1 MYYKCELIVGG
12 YSYDVTN
19 NLVNWDDVEMS
30 FKRNDY
36 DGVVRSF
43 SNKFKFA
50 NGAYSLLLKQYTDNY
65 LKSNASIVF
74 YIRNNSWLWNEKFR
88 CALDF
93 STFSHNGTTCEIN
106 AVDNS
111 LASLIKAKKGTQY
124 EYNVNELKEG
134 MKLSYDRLQ
143 MSNTASWL
151 IAGDTEE
158 NDGGTYITNTFVP
171 NDDFY
176 PLGTYYAFPLYIVG
190 NPEIAVKNIIEIA
203 DADQGDGKSG
213 SGGGRNCPY
222 IFKNISS
229 QGIKINI
236 KAKFYLFANSSGN
249 GSASLRLRKF
259 PSGTDIPGG
268 SIRLQEGLNVIE
280 WDLHDILIN
289 GNGGYLSF
297 LIYVTDTPYTIYQMM
312 PYASDER
319 LTIDFMARDITV
331 DIDVIKP
338 ISLINRLLTSINGG
352 REGVTC
358 EISSGVDSR
367 LDNTLIVAAES
378 IRGIKDAK
386 ISTSY
391 TKFVKWMEAE
401 FGFVPVISENK
412 VIFVHRDS
420 LFQNFQIKDF
430 ADNSRE
436 FEYSINSSLIYSG
449 IKVGYEKQDYD
460 SVNGRDE
467 FHFTN
472 EYSTGITLTD
482 NVLDLISPYRADAYG
497 VEFLTS
503 KRGEDTTDSKSDND
517 IFFVCAELSEDK
529 YKLIRI
535 PVSGVIS
542 PDTMF
547 NAMYSQR
554 YMIKA
559 NEKFIG
565 AFTDRLEFA
574 SSEGNS
580 DIVIDGV
587 SEKADILISGRSF
600 TVGELSFET
609 GDIEILSDLSGYVVV
624 TNGGKAYKG
633 YLSNVSYNLGRS
645 EAVKYTLIVKEAQ

>member
-1 MYYKCELIVGG
+1 MYYKCELVIGG
-12 YSYDVTN
+12 YSYDVTD

-43 SNKFKFA
+43 STKFQFA
-50 NGAYSLLLKQYTDNY
+50 NGAYPLLLKQYTDNY

-124 EYNVNELKEG
+124 EYPVGELKEEY
-134 MKLSYDRLQ
+134 KLSYDRMQ
-143 MSNTASWL
+143 MHNQANFTITGENEEESGAVMHTYVDIPQNTEDISSSL
-151 IAGDTEE
+151 
-158 NDGGTYITNTFVP
+158 
-171 NDDFY
+171 
-176 PLGTYYAFPLYIVG
+176 PLYIVTPDIF
-190 NPEIAVKNIIEIA
+190 NKNVVEIYDEEQNNNIPYSGTTPPPAFFLKCLRTFTTVNIKFDLVVRTFDGKGLSNVILRHYDGTNYKDILRVVIPINDNYVAMKTPDEGIDIKMASGDMLFFVLDAIGATRFDFAYPIA
-203 DADQGDGKSG
+203 DP
-213 SGGGRNCPY
+213 RY
-222 IFKNISS
+222 INISFVG
-229 QGIKINI
+229 Q
-236 KAKFYLFANSSGN
+236 
-249 GSASLRLRKF
+249 
-259 PSGTDIPGG
+259 
-268 SIRLQEGLNVIE
+268 
-280 WDLHDILIN
+280 
-289 GNGGYLSF
+289 
-297 LIYVTDTPYTIYQMM
+297 
-312 PYASDER
+312 DE
-319 LTIDFMARDITV
+319 AV
-331 DIDVIKP
+331 SIDVVKP
-338 ISLINRLLTSINGG
+338 ISLLSRLLKSINGG
-352 REGVTC
+352 KEGVTC
-358 EISSGVDSR
+358 EIASGVDSR

-378 IRGIKDAK
+378 IRGIEDAK
-386 ISTSY
+386 IYTSY

-401 FGFVPVISENK
+401 FGFVPVVAENK
-412 VIFVHRDS
+412 VTFVHRDS
-420 LFQNFQIKDF
+420 LFQDVQIKDF
-430 ADNSRE
+430 TENSRE
-436 FEYSINSSLIYSG
+436 FEYSVNSSLIYSG
-449 IKVGYEKQDYD
+449 IKVGYDKQDYD

-472 EYSTGITLTD
+472 EYLTGITLTD

-497 VEFLTS
+497 IEFLAA

-517 IFFVCAELSEDK
+517 IFFVGAELSGDK
-529 YKLIRI
+529 YELIRI
-535 PVSGVIS
+535 PISGVIS

-580 DIVIDGV
+580 DVVIDGV
-587 SEKADILISGRSF
+587 SEKADILISERSF

-609 GDIEILSDLSGYVVV
+609 GDTEIPSDLSGYVVV
-624 TNGGKAYKG
+624 TNGGKTYKG

-645 EAVKYTLIVKEAQ
+645 EAVKYTLIVKSIE

>member
-1 MYYKCELIVGG
+1 MYYKCELVVGG
-12 YSYDVTN
+12 YSYDVTD
-19 NLVNWDDVEMS
+19 NLVNWDDIEMS

-124 EYNVNELKEG
+124 EYNVNELKEE

-158 NDGGTYITNTFVP
+158 NEGGTYITNTFTP

-190 NPEIAVKNIIEIA
+190 NPEIAVKNIIEVA

-319 LTIDFMARDITV
+319 LTIDFMAKDITV

-386 ISTSY
+386 IYTSY

-497 VEFLTS
+497 IEFLTS

-517 IFFVCAELSEDK
+517 IFFVCAELSGDK

-624 TNGGKAYKG
+624 TNGGKTYKG

>member
-190 NPEIAVKNIIEIA
+190 NPEIAVKNIIEVA

>member
-190 NPEIAVKNIIEIA
+190 NPEIAVKNIIEVA

-358 EISSGVDSR
+358 KISSGVDNR

-386 ISTSY
+386 IYTSY

-497 VEFLTS
+497 IEFLTS
-503 KRGEDTTDSKSDND
+503 KRGKDTTDSKSDND

-624 TNGGKAYKG
+624 TNGGKTYKG

>member
-1 MYYKCELIVGG
+1 MYYKCELVVGG
-12 YSYDVTN
+12 YSYDVTD

-43 SNKFKFA
+43 STKFQFA

-93 STFSHNGTTCEIN
+93 STFSYNGTTCEIN
-106 AVDNS
+106 AVDDS

-124 EYNVNELKEG
+124 EYPVIELMESTQ
-134 MKLSYDRLQ
+134 LYYDRLI
-143 MSNTASWL
+143 MLNSAKWYVTGETMEDESMVINAS
-151 IAGDTEE
+151 IGDT
-158 NDGGTYITNTFVP
+158 TLPIY
-171 NDDFY
+171 
-176 PLGTYYAFPLYIVG
+176 LG
-190 NPEIAVKNIIEIA
+190 NPEIQTKNIVEIYDVQQKA
-203 DADQGDGKSG
+203 YSSGD
-213 SGGGRNCPY
+213 
-222 IFKNISS
+222 KNYEPFLKCISS
-229 QGIKINI
+229 EKVNAKITGNFYFNTKYESEVTQVRTVRIYLRKEDGSDTIVASGLLPNGGWNVNINTTVELQNNSVLYCLIDSGTNATITVTRTSHISVEFYGREKPINI
-236 KAKFYLFANSSGN
+236 Y
-249 GSASLRLRKF
+249 
-259 PSGTDIPGG
+259 
-268 SIRLQEGLNVIE
+268 
-280 WDLHDILIN
+280 
-289 GNGGYLSF
+289 
-297 LIYVTDTPYTIYQMM
+297 
-312 PYASDER
+312 
-319 LTIDFMARDITV
+319 
-331 DIDVIKP
+331 VIKP
-338 ISLINRLLTSINGG
+338 VSLINRLLTSINGEK
-352 REGVTC
+352 EGVTC
-358 EISSGVDSR
+358 EIVSGVDSR
-367 LDNTLIVAAES
+367 LDNTLIVSAES
-378 IRGIKDAK
+378 IRGIEDAK
-386 ISTSY
+386 IYTSY

-401 FGFVPVISENK
+401 FGFVPVVGENK
-412 VIFVHRDS
+412 VTFVHRDS
-420 LFQNFQIKDF
+420 LFQDVQIKDF
-430 ADNSRE
+430 TENSRE
-436 FEYSINSSLIYSG
+436 FEYTVNSSLIYSG
-449 IKVGYEKQDYD
+449 IKVGYDKQDYD

-497 VEFLTS
+497 IEFLSS
-503 KRGEDTTDSKSDND
+503 KRGEDTTDSESDND
-517 IFFVCAELSEDK
+517 IFFVGAELSGGK

-535 PVSGVIS
+535 PISGVIS

-580 DIVIDGV
+580 DVVIDGV
-587 SEKADILISGRSF
+587 SEKADILISGRNF

-609 GDIEILSDLSGYVVV
+609 GDIEILSDLSGYVAV
-624 TNGGKAYKG
+624 TNGGKTYKG

-645 EAVKYTLIVKEAQ
+645 EAVKYTLIVKSIE

>member
-1 MYYKCELIVGG
+1 MYYKCELVVGG
-12 YSYDVTN
+12 YSYDVTD

-124 EYNVNELKEG
+124 EYPVGELKEEY
-134 MKLSYDRLQ
+134 KLFYDRMQ
-143 MSNTASWL
+143 MHNQANFTITGENEEESGAVMHTYVDIPQNTEDISSSL
-151 IAGDTEE
+151 
-158 NDGGTYITNTFVP
+158 
-171 NDDFY
+171 
-176 PLGTYYAFPLYIVG
+176 PLYIVTPDIF
-190 NPEIAVKNIIEIA
+190 NKNVVEIYDEEQNNNIPYSGTTPPPAFFLKCLRTFTTVNIKFDLVVRTFGGKGLSNVILRHYDGTNYKDILRVVIPINDNYVAMKTPDEGIDIKMASGDMLFFVLNAIGATRFDFAYPIA
-203 DADQGDGKSG
+203 DP
-213 SGGGRNCPY
+213 RY
-222 IFKNISS
+222 INISFMG
-229 QGIKINI
+229 Q
-236 KAKFYLFANSSGN
+236 
-249 GSASLRLRKF
+249 
-259 PSGTDIPGG
+259 
-268 SIRLQEGLNVIE
+268 
-280 WDLHDILIN
+280 
-289 GNGGYLSF
+289 
-297 LIYVTDTPYTIYQMM
+297 
-312 PYASDER
+312 DE
-319 LTIDFMARDITV
+319 AV
-331 DIDVIKP
+331 SIDVIKP

-386 ISTSY
+386 IYTSY

-420 LFQNFQIKDF
+420 LFQNVQIKDF

-482 NVLDLISPYRADAYG
+482 NVLNLISPYRADAYG
-497 VEFLTS
+497 IEFLTS

-624 TNGGKAYKG
+624 TNGGKTYKG

>member
-93 STFSHNGTTCEIN
+93 STFSHNGTTCDIN

-190 NPEIAVKNIIEIA
+190 NPEIAVKNIIEVA

-338 ISLINRLLTSINGG
+338 ISLINRLLTSINGE

-386 ISTSY
+386 IYTSY

-497 VEFLTS
+497 IEFLTS

>member
-190 NPEIAVKNIIEIA
+190 NPEIAVKNIIEVA

-386 ISTSY
+386 IYTSY

-497 VEFLTS
+497 IEFLTS

-517 IFFVCAELSEDK
+517 IFFVCAELSGDK

-535 PVSGVIS
+535 PISGVIS

>member
-1 MYYKCELIVGG
+1 
-12 YSYDVTN
+12 
-19 NLVNWDDVEMS
+19 
-30 FKRNDY
+30 
-36 DGVVRSF
+36 
-43 SNKFKFA
+43 
-50 NGAYSLLLKQYTDNY
+50 
-65 LKSNASIVF
+65 
-74 YIRNNSWLWNEKFR
+74 LWNEKFR

-190 NPEIAVKNIIEIA
+190 NPEIAVKNIIEVA

-319 LTIDFMARDITV
+319 LTIDFMAKDITV

-386 ISTSY
+386 IYTSY

-420 LFQNFQIKDF
+420 LFQNVQIKDF

-497 VEFLTS
+497 IEFLTS

-517 IFFVCAELSEDK
+517 IFFVCAELSGDK

-624 TNGGKAYKG
+624 TNGGKTYKG

-645 EAVKYTLIVKEAQ
+645 EAVKYTLIVKEDQ

>member
-12 YSYDVTN
+12 YSYNVTD

-43 SNKFKFA
+43 STKFQFA

-124 EYNVNELKEG
+124 EYPVGELKEEY
-134 MKLSYDRLQ
+134 KLFYDRMQ
-143 MSNTASWL
+143 MHNQANFTITGENEEESGAVMHTYVDIPQNTEDISSSL
-151 IAGDTEE
+151 
-158 NDGGTYITNTFVP
+158 
-171 NDDFY
+171 
-176 PLGTYYAFPLYIVG
+176 PLYIVTPDIF
-190 NPEIAVKNIIEIA
+190 NKNVVEIYDEEQNNNIPYSGTTPPPAFFLKCLRTFTTVNIKFDLVVRTFDGKGLSNVILRHYDGTNYKDILRVVIPINDNYVAMKTPDEGIDIKMASGDMLFFVLNAIGATRFDFAYPIA
-203 DADQGDGKSG
+203 DP
-213 SGGGRNCPY
+213 RY
-222 IFKNISS
+222 INISFVG
-229 QGIKINI
+229 Q
-236 KAKFYLFANSSGN
+236 
-249 GSASLRLRKF
+249 
-259 PSGTDIPGG
+259 
-268 SIRLQEGLNVIE
+268 
-280 WDLHDILIN
+280 
-289 GNGGYLSF
+289 
-297 LIYVTDTPYTIYQMM
+297 
-312 PYASDER
+312 DE
-319 LTIDFMARDITV
+319 AV
-331 DIDVIKP
+331 SIDVVKP
-338 ISLINRLLTSINGG
+338 ISLLSRLLKSINGEK
-352 REGVTC
+352 EGVTC
-358 EISSGVDSR
+358 EIVSGVDSR

-378 IRGIKDAK
+378 IRGIEDAK
-386 ISTSY
+386 IYTSY

-401 FGFVPVISENK
+401 FGFVPVVGENK
-412 VIFVHRDS
+412 VTFVHRDS
-420 LFQNFQIKDF
+420 LFQDVQIKDF
-430 ADNSRE
+430 TENSRE
-436 FEYSINSSLIYSG
+436 FEYSVNSSLIYSG
-449 IKVGYEKQDYD
+449 IKVGYDKQDYD

-472 EYSTGITLTD
+472 EYLTGITLTN

-497 VEFLTS
+497 IEFLAA

-517 IFFVCAELSEDK
+517 IFFVGAELSGDK

-542 PDTMF
+542 PDTIF

-559 NEKFIG
+559 NEKLIG

-580 DIVIDGV
+580 DVVIDGV

-609 GDIEILSDLSGYVVV
+609 GDTEIPSDLSGYVVV
-624 TNGGKAYKG
+624 TNGGKTYKG

>member
-1 MYYKCELIVGG
+1 MYYKCELVVGG
-12 YSYDVTN
+12 YSYDVTD

-43 SNKFKFA
+43 STKFQFA

-190 NPEIAVKNIIEIA
+190 NPEIAVKNIIEVA

-319 LTIDFMARDITV
+319 LTIDFMAKDITV

-386 ISTSY
+386 IYTSY

-420 LFQNFQIKDF
+420 LFQNVQIKDF

-497 VEFLTS
+497 IEFLTS

-517 IFFVCAELSEDK
+517 IFFVCAELSGDK

-624 TNGGKAYKG
+624 TNGGKTYKG

-645 EAVKYTLIVKEAQ
+645 EAVKYTLIVKEDQ

>member
-190 NPEIAVKNIIEIA
+190 NPEIAVKNIIEVA

-358 EISSGVDSR
+358 EISSGVDNR

-386 ISTSY
+386 IYTSY

-497 VEFLTS
+497 IEFLTS

-624 TNGGKAYKG
+624 TNGGKTYKG

>member
-1 MYYKCELIVGG
+1 MYYKCELVVGG
-12 YSYDVTN
+12 YSYDVTD

-43 SNKFKFA
+43 STKFQFA

-124 EYNVNELKEG
+124 EYPVGELKEEY
-134 MKLSYDRLQ
+134 KLFYDRMQ
-143 MSNTASWL
+143 MHNQANFTITGENEEESGAVMHTYVDIPQNTEDISSSL
-151 IAGDTEE
+151 
-158 NDGGTYITNTFVP
+158 
-171 NDDFY
+171 
-176 PLGTYYAFPLYIVG
+176 PLYIVTPDIF
-190 NPEIAVKNIIEIA
+190 NKNVVEIYDEEQNNNIPYSGTTPPPAFFLKCLRTFTTVNIKFDLVVRTFGGKGLSNVILRHYDGTNYKDILRVVIPINDNYVAMKTPDEGIDIKMASGDMLFFVLNAIGATRFDFAYPIA
-203 DADQGDGKSG
+203 DP
-213 SGGGRNCPY
+213 RY
-222 IFKNISS
+222 INISFVG
-229 QGIKINI
+229 Q
-236 KAKFYLFANSSGN
+236 
-249 GSASLRLRKF
+249 
-259 PSGTDIPGG
+259 
-268 SIRLQEGLNVIE
+268 
-280 WDLHDILIN
+280 
-289 GNGGYLSF
+289 
-297 LIYVTDTPYTIYQMM
+297 
-312 PYASDER
+312 DE
-319 LTIDFMARDITV
+319 AV
-331 DIDVIKP
+331 SIDVVKP
-338 ISLINRLLTSINGG
+338 ISLLSRLLKSINGG

-358 EISSGVDSR
+358 EIVSGVDSR

-378 IRGIKDAK
+378 IRGIEDAK
-386 ISTSY
+386 IYTSY
-391 TKFVKWMEAE
+391 TKYVKWMEAE
-401 FGFVPVISENK
+401 FGFVPVVDENK
-412 VIFVHRDS
+412 VTFVHRDS
-420 LFQNFQIKDF
+420 LFQDVQIKDF
-430 ADNSRE
+430 TGNSRE

-449 IKVGYEKQDYD
+449 IKVGYDKQDYD

-472 EYSTGITLTD
+472 EYLTGITLTD

-497 VEFLTS
+497 IEFLAA

-517 IFFVCAELSEDK
+517 IFFVGAELSGDK

-559 NEKFIG
+559 NEKLIG

-580 DIVIDGV
+580 DVVIDGV

-609 GDIEILSDLSGYVVV
+609 GDTEIPSDLSGYVVV
-624 TNGGKAYKG
+624 TNGGKTYKG

>member
-190 NPEIAVKNIIEIA
+190 NPEIAVKNIIEVA

-268 SIRLQEGLNVIE
+268 SIRLQEGINVIE

-338 ISLINRLLTSINGG
+338 ISLINRLLTSINGE

-386 ISTSY
+386 IYTSY

-497 VEFLTS
+497 IEFLTS

-517 IFFVCAELSEDK
+517 IFFVCAELSGDK

-624 TNGGKAYKG
+624 TNGGKTYKG

>member
-124 EYNVNELKEG
+124 EYPVGELKEEY
-134 MKLSYDRLQ
+134 KLFYDRMQ
-143 MSNTASWL
+143 MHNQANFTITGENEEESGAVMHTYVDIPQNTEDISSSL
-151 IAGDTEE
+151 
-158 NDGGTYITNTFVP
+158 
-171 NDDFY
+171 
-176 PLGTYYAFPLYIVG
+176 PLYIVTPDIF
-190 NPEIAVKNIIEIA
+190 NKNVVEIYDEEQNNNIPYSGTTPPPAFFLKCLRTFTTVNIKFDLVVRTFGGKGLSNVILRHYDGTNYKDILRVVIPINDNYVAMKTPDEGIDIKMASGDMLFFVLNAIGATRFDFAYPIA
-203 DADQGDGKSG
+203 DP
-213 SGGGRNCPY
+213 RY
-222 IFKNISS
+222 INISFVG
-229 QGIKINI
+229 Q
-236 KAKFYLFANSSGN
+236 
-249 GSASLRLRKF
+249 
-259 PSGTDIPGG
+259 
-268 SIRLQEGLNVIE
+268 
-280 WDLHDILIN
+280 
-289 GNGGYLSF
+289 
-297 LIYVTDTPYTIYQMM
+297 
-312 PYASDER
+312 DE
-319 LTIDFMARDITV
+319 AV
-331 DIDVIKP
+331 SIDVVKP
-338 ISLINRLLTSINGG
+338 ISLLSRLLKSINGG

-358 EISSGVDSR
+358 EIVSGVDSR

-378 IRGIKDAK
+378 IRGIEDAK
-386 ISTSY
+386 IYTSY
-391 TKFVKWMEAE
+391 TKYVKWMEAE
-401 FGFVPVISENK
+401 FGFVPVVDENK
-412 VIFVHRDS
+412 VTFVHRDS
-420 LFQNFQIKDF
+420 LFQNVQIKDF

-449 IKVGYEKQDYD
+449 IKVGYDKQDYD

-497 VEFLTS
+497 IEFLTS

-517 IFFVCAELSEDK
+517 IFFVCAELSGDK

-624 TNGGKAYKG
+624 TNGGKTYKG

>member
-1 MYYKCELIVGG
+1 MYYKCELVVGG
-12 YSYDVTN
+12 YSYDVTD

-43 SNKFKFA
+43 STKFQFA
-50 NGAYSLLLKQYTDNY
+50 NGAYSLLLEQYTDNY

-124 EYNVNELKEG
+124 EYPVGELKEEY
-134 MKLSYDRLQ
+134 KLFYDRMQ
-143 MSNTASWL
+143 MHNQANFTITGENEEESGAVMHTYVDIPQNTEDISSSL
-151 IAGDTEE
+151 
-158 NDGGTYITNTFVP
+158 
-171 NDDFY
+171 
-176 PLGTYYAFPLYIVG
+176 PLYIVTPDIF
-190 NPEIAVKNIIEIA
+190 NKNVVEIYDEEQNNNIPYSGTTPPPAFFMKCLRTFTTVNIKFDLVVRTFGGKGLSNVILRHYDGTNYKDILRVVIPINDNYVAMKTPDEGIDIKMASGDMLFFVLNAIGATRFDFAYPIA
-203 DADQGDGKSG
+203 DP
-213 SGGGRNCPY
+213 RY
-222 IFKNISS
+222 INISFVG
-229 QGIKINI
+229 Q
-236 KAKFYLFANSSGN
+236 
-249 GSASLRLRKF
+249 
-259 PSGTDIPGG
+259 
-268 SIRLQEGLNVIE
+268 
-280 WDLHDILIN
+280 
-289 GNGGYLSF
+289 
-297 LIYVTDTPYTIYQMM
+297 
-312 PYASDER
+312 DE
-319 LTIDFMARDITV
+319 AV
-331 DIDVIKP
+331 SIDVVKP
-338 ISLINRLLTSINGG
+338 ISLLSRLLKSINGG
-352 REGVTC
+352 KEGVTC
-358 EISSGVDSR
+358 EIASGVDSR

-378 IRGIKDAK
+378 IRGIEDAK
-386 ISTSY
+386 IYTSY

-401 FGFVPVISENK
+401 FGFVPVVGENK
-412 VIFVHRDS
+412 VTFVHRDS
-420 LFQNFQIKDF
+420 LFQDVQIKDF
-430 ADNSRE
+430 TGNSRE

-449 IKVGYEKQDYD
+449 IKVGYDKQDYD

-472 EYSTGITLTD
+472 EYLTGITLTD

-497 VEFLTS
+497 IEFLAA

-517 IFFVCAELSEDK
+517 IFFVGAELSGDK

-559 NEKFIG
+559 NEKLIG

-580 DIVIDGV
+580 DVVIDGV

-609 GDIEILSDLSGYVVV
+609 GDTEIPSDLSGYVVV
-624 TNGGKAYKG
+624 TNGGKTYKG

>member
-1 MYYKCELIVGG
+1 MYYKCELVVGG
-12 YSYDVTN
+12 YSYDVTD

-43 SNKFKFA
+43 STKFQFA

-124 EYNVNELKEG
+124 EYPVGELKEEY
-134 MKLSYDRLQ
+134 KLFYDRMQ
-143 MSNTASWL
+143 MHNQANFTITGENEEESGAVMHTYVDIPQNTEDISSSL
-151 IAGDTEE
+151 
-158 NDGGTYITNTFVP
+158 
-171 NDDFY
+171 
-176 PLGTYYAFPLYIVG
+176 PLYIVTPDIF
-190 NPEIAVKNIIEIA
+190 NKNVVEIYDEEQNNNIPYSGTTPPPAFFMKCLRTFTTVNIKFDLVVRTFGGKGLSNVILRHYDGTNYKDILRVVIPINDNYVAMKTPDEGIDIKMASGDMLFFVLNAIGATRFDFAYPIA
-203 DADQGDGKSG
+203 DP
-213 SGGGRNCPY
+213 RY
-222 IFKNISS
+222 INISFVG
-229 QGIKINI
+229 Q
-236 KAKFYLFANSSGN
+236 
-249 GSASLRLRKF
+249 
-259 PSGTDIPGG
+259 
-268 SIRLQEGLNVIE
+268 
-280 WDLHDILIN
+280 
-289 GNGGYLSF
+289 
-297 LIYVTDTPYTIYQMM
+297 
-312 PYASDER
+312 DE
-319 LTIDFMARDITV
+319 AV
-331 DIDVIKP
+331 SIDVVKP
-338 ISLINRLLTSINGG
+338 ISLLSRLLKSINGG
-352 REGVTC
+352 KEGVTC
-358 EISSGVDSR
+358 EIASGVDSR

-378 IRGIKDAK
+378 IRGIEDAK
-386 ISTSY
+386 IYTSY

-401 FGFVPVISENK
+401 FGFVPVVGENK
-412 VIFVHRDS
+412 VTFVHRDS
-420 LFQNFQIKDF
+420 LFQDVQIKDF
-430 ADNSRE
+430 TGNSRE

-449 IKVGYEKQDYD
+449 IKVGYDKQDYD

-472 EYSTGITLTD
+472 EYLTGITLTD

-497 VEFLTS
+497 IEFLAA

-517 IFFVCAELSEDK
+517 IFFVGAELSGDK

-559 NEKFIG
+559 NEKLIG

-580 DIVIDGV
+580 DVVIDGV

-609 GDIEILSDLSGYVVV
+609 GDTEIPSDLSGYVVV
-624 TNGGKAYKG
+624 TNGGKTYKG

>member
-1 MYYKCELIVGG
+1 MYYKCELVIGG
-12 YSYDVTN
+12 CSYDVTD

-43 SNKFKFA
+43 STKFQFA

-124 EYNVNELKEG
+124 EYPVGEFKEEY
-134 MKLSYDRLQ
+134 KLFYDRMQ
-143 MSNTASWL
+143 MHNQANFTITGENEEESGAVMHTYVDIPQNTEDISSSL
-151 IAGDTEE
+151 
-158 NDGGTYITNTFVP
+158 
-171 NDDFY
+171 
-176 PLGTYYAFPLYIVG
+176 PLYIVTPDIF
-190 NPEIAVKNIIEIA
+190 NKNVVEIYDEEQNNNIPYSGTTPPPAFFLKCLRTFTTVNIKFDLVVRTFDGKGLSNVILRHYDGTNYKDILRVVIPINDNYVAMKTPDEGIDIKMASGDMLFFVLNAIGATRFDFAYPIA
-203 DADQGDGKSG
+203 DP
-213 SGGGRNCPY
+213 RY
-222 IFKNISS
+222 INISFVG
-229 QGIKINI
+229 Q
-236 KAKFYLFANSSGN
+236 
-249 GSASLRLRKF
+249 
-259 PSGTDIPGG
+259 
-268 SIRLQEGLNVIE
+268 
-280 WDLHDILIN
+280 
-289 GNGGYLSF
+289 
-297 LIYVTDTPYTIYQMM
+297 
-312 PYASDER
+312 DE
-319 LTIDFMARDITV
+319 AV
-331 DIDVIKP
+331 SIDVVKP
-338 ISLINRLLTSINGG
+338 ISLLSRLLKSINGG
-352 REGVTC
+352 KEGVTC
-358 EISSGVDSR
+358 EIVSGVDSR

-378 IRGIKDAK
+378 IRGIEDAK
-386 ISTSY
+386 IYTSY

-401 FGFVPVISENK
+401 FGFVPVVGENK
-412 VIFVHRDS
+412 VTFVHRDS
-420 LFQNFQIKDF
+420 LFQDVQIKDF
-430 ADNSRE
+430 TENSRE
-436 FEYSINSSLIYSG
+436 FEYSVNSSLIYSG
-449 IKVGYEKQDYD
+449 IKVGYDKQDYD

-472 EYSTGITLTD
+472 EYLTGITLTD

-497 VEFLTS
+497 IEFLAA

-517 IFFVCAELSEDK
+517 IFFVGAELSGDK

-535 PVSGVIS
+535 PISGVIS

-554 YMIKA
+554 YMIEA

-580 DIVIDGV
+580 DVVIDGV
-587 SEKADILISGRSF
+587 SEKADILISERSF

-609 GDIEILSDLSGYVVV
+609 GDTEIPSDLSGYVVV
-624 TNGGKAYKG
+624 TNGGKTYKG

>member
-1 MYYKCELIVGG
+1 MYYKCELVIGG
-12 YSYDVTN
+12 YSYDVTD

-36 DGVVRSF
+36 DGIVRSF
-43 SNKFKFA
+43 STKFQFA

-93 STFSHNGTTCEIN
+93 STFSYNGTTCEIN

-124 EYNVNELKEG
+124 EYNVNELKEE
-134 MKLSYDRLQ
+134 MKLSYDHLQ

-158 NDGGTYITNTFVP
+158 NEGGTYITNTFTP

-190 NPEIAVKNIIEIA
+190 TPEIAVKNIIEVT
-203 DADQGDGKSG
+203 DAEQGDGKSG

-222 IFKNISS
+222 IFKNTSS
-229 QGIKINI
+229 QGIRINI

-249 GSASLRLRKF
+249 GSANLRLRKF
-259 PSGTDIPGG
+259 PSATDIPGG
-268 SIRLQEGLNVIE
+268 SIRLQEGVNTIE

-319 LTIDFMARDITV
+319 LTIDFMARDTII

-338 ISLINRLLTSINGG
+338 ISLINRLMTSINGEK
-352 REGVTC
+352 EGVTC
-358 EISSGVDSR
+358 EIASGVDSR

-378 IRGIKDAK
+378 IRGIENAK
-386 ISTSY
+386 IYTSY

-401 FGFVPVISENK
+401 FGFVPVVSENK
-412 VIFVHRDS
+412 VTFVHRDS
-420 LFQNFQIKDF
+420 LFQNVQIKDF

-436 FEYSINSSLIYSG
+436 FEYSVNSSLIYSG
-449 IKVGYEKQDYD
+449 IKVGYDKQDYD

-472 EYSTGITLTD
+472 EYLTGITLTD
-482 NVLDLISPYRADAYG
+482 TVLDLISPYRADAYG
-497 VEFLTS
+497 IEFLTS
-503 KRGEDTTDSKSDND
+503 KRGEDTTDNGSDND
-517 IFFVCAELSEDK
+517 IFFVGAELSGDK

-580 DIVIDGV
+580 DVVIDGV
-587 SEKADILISGRSF
+587 SEKSDILISGRSF

-609 GDIEILSDLSGYVVV
+609 GDTEIPSDLSGYVVV
-624 TNGGKAYKG
+624 TNGGKTYKG

>member
-1 MYYKCELIVGG
+1 MYYKCELVIGG
-12 YSYDVTN
+12 CSYDVTD

-43 SNKFKFA
+43 STKFQFA

-124 EYNVNELKEG
+124 EYPVGELKEEY
-134 MKLSYDRLQ
+134 KLFYDRMQ
-143 MSNTASWL
+143 MHNQANFTITGENEEESGAVMHTYVDIPQNTEDISSSL
-151 IAGDTEE
+151 
-158 NDGGTYITNTFVP
+158 
-171 NDDFY
+171 
-176 PLGTYYAFPLYIVG
+176 PLYIVTPDIF
-190 NPEIAVKNIIEIA
+190 NKNVVEIYDEEQNNNIPYSGTTPPPAFFLKCLRTFTTVNIKFDLVVRTFDGKGLSNVILRHYDGTNYKDILRVVIPINDNYVAMKTPDEGIDIKMASGDMLFFVLNAIGATRFDFAYPIA
-203 DADQGDGKSG
+203 DP
-213 SGGGRNCPY
+213 RY
-222 IFKNISS
+222 INISFVG
-229 QGIKINI
+229 Q
-236 KAKFYLFANSSGN
+236 
-249 GSASLRLRKF
+249 
-259 PSGTDIPGG
+259 
-268 SIRLQEGLNVIE
+268 
-280 WDLHDILIN
+280 
-289 GNGGYLSF
+289 
-297 LIYVTDTPYTIYQMM
+297 
-312 PYASDER
+312 DE
-319 LTIDFMARDITV
+319 AV
-331 DIDVIKP
+331 SIDVVKP
-338 ISLINRLLTSINGG
+338 ISLLSRLLKSINGG
-352 REGVTC
+352 KEGVTC
-358 EISSGVDSR
+358 EIVSGVDSR

-378 IRGIKDAK
+378 IRGIEDAK
-386 ISTSY
+386 IYTSY

-401 FGFVPVISENK
+401 FGFVPVVGENK
-412 VIFVHRDS
+412 VTFVHRDS
-420 LFQNFQIKDF
+420 LFQDVQIKDF
-430 ADNSRE
+430 TENSRE
-436 FEYSINSSLIYSG
+436 FEYSVNSSLIYSG
-449 IKVGYEKQDYD
+449 IKVGYDKQDYD

-472 EYSTGITLTD
+472 EYLTGITLTD

-497 VEFLTS
+497 IEFLAA

-517 IFFVCAELSEDK
+517 IFFVGAELSGDK

-535 PVSGVIS
+535 PISGVIS

-554 YMIKA
+554 YMIEA

-580 DIVIDGV
+580 DVVIDGV
-587 SEKADILISGRSF
+587 SEKADILISERSF

-609 GDIEILSDLSGYVVV
+609 GDTEIPSDLSGYVVV
-624 TNGGKAYKG
+624 TNGGKTYKG

>member
-1 MYYKCELIVGG
+1 MYYKCELVVGG
-12 YSYDVTN
+12 YSYDVTD

-43 SNKFKFA
+43 STKFQFA

-124 EYNVNELKEG
+124 EYPVGELKEEY
-134 MKLSYDRLQ
+134 KLFYDRMQ
-143 MSNTASWL
+143 MHNQANFTITGENEEESGAVMHTYVDIPQNTEDISSSL
-151 IAGDTEE
+151 
-158 NDGGTYITNTFVP
+158 
-171 NDDFY
+171 
-176 PLGTYYAFPLYIVG
+176 PLYIVTPDIF
-190 NPEIAVKNIIEIA
+190 NKNVVEIYDEEQNNNIPYSGTTPPPAFFLKCLRTFTTVNIKFDLVVRTFDGKGLSNVILRHYDGTNYKDILRVVIPINDNYVAMKTPDEGIDIKMASGDMLFFVLNAIGATRFDFAYPIA
-203 DADQGDGKSG
+203 DP
-213 SGGGRNCPY
+213 RY
-222 IFKNISS
+222 INISFVG
-229 QGIKINI
+229 Q
-236 KAKFYLFANSSGN
+236 
-249 GSASLRLRKF
+249 
-259 PSGTDIPGG
+259 
-268 SIRLQEGLNVIE
+268 
-280 WDLHDILIN
+280 
-289 GNGGYLSF
+289 
-297 LIYVTDTPYTIYQMM
+297 
-312 PYASDER
+312 DE
-319 LTIDFMARDITV
+319 AV
-331 DIDVIKP
+331 SIDVVKP
-338 ISLINRLLTSINGG
+338 ISLLSRLLKSINGG
-352 REGVTC
+352 KEGVTC
-358 EISSGVDSR
+358 EIVSGVDSR

-378 IRGIKDAK
+378 IRGIEDAK
-386 ISTSY
+386 IYTSY

-401 FGFVPVISENK
+401 FGFVPVVGENK
-412 VIFVHRDS
+412 VTFVHRDS
-420 LFQNFQIKDF
+420 LFQDVQIKDF
-430 ADNSRE
+430 TENSRE
-436 FEYSINSSLIYSG
+436 FEYSVNSSLIYSG
-449 IKVGYEKQDYD
+449 IKVGYDKQDYD

-472 EYSTGITLTD
+472 EYLTGITLTD

-497 VEFLTS
+497 IEFLAA

-517 IFFVCAELSEDK
+517 IFFVGAELSGDK

-535 PVSGVIS
+535 PISGVIS

-554 YMIKA
+554 YMIEA

-580 DIVIDGV
+580 DVVIDGV
-587 SEKADILISGRSF
+587 SEKADILISERSF

-609 GDIEILSDLSGYVVV
+609 GDTEIPSDLSGYVVV
-624 TNGGKAYKG
+624 TNVGKTYKG

>member
-1 MYYKCELIVGG
+1 MYYKCELVIGG
-12 YSYDVTN
+12 CSYDVTD

-43 SNKFKFA
+43 STKFQFA

-93 STFSHNGTTCEIN
+93 STFSYNGTTCEIN

-124 EYNVNELKEG
+124 EYPVDELTENEPLY
-134 MKLSYDRLQ
+134 YDRLQ
-143 MSNTASWL
+143 MSNEIKWIIPSESEDNS
-151 IAGDTEE
+151 ISK
-158 NDGGTYITNTFVP
+158 NITI
-171 NDDFY
+171 DSKS
-176 PLGTYYAFPLYIVG
+176 YYSIPLYLYGTPEITVKDIVEVGDVEEIKTNLDEIPVFFKNTSKKSINIHLKVKFHINFG
-190 NPEIAVKNIIEIA
+190 NPTPSYGYPSCFFYLLKREVGGNHANEFDLSMKENGLYTISIDKDITL
-203 DADQGDGKSG
+203 KSG
-213 SGGGRNCPY
+213 ESLKMVFEVVREVEFSVTWTLY
-222 IFKNISS
+222 DMDTYLTITFY
-229 QGIKINI
+229 
-236 KAKFYLFANSSGN
+236 AK
-249 GSASLRLRKF
+249 
-259 PSGTDIPGG
+259 DIPVN
-268 SIRLQEGLNVIE
+268 I
-280 WDLHDILIN
+280 DL
-289 GNGGYLSF
+289 
-297 LIYVTDTPYTIYQMM
+297 
-312 PYASDER
+312 
-319 LTIDFMARDITV
+319 
-331 DIDVIKP
+331 IKP
-338 ISLINRLLTSINGG
+338 LSLLNRLLKSINGEK
-352 REGVTC
+352 EGITC
-358 EISSGVDSR
+358 EIASGVDSR

-378 IRGIKDAK
+378 IRGLDNAK
-386 ISTSY
+386 IYTSY
-391 TKFVKWMEAE
+391 SKFADWMKSE
-401 FGFVPVISENK
+401 FGFVPVVGENK
-412 VIFVHRDS
+412 VAFVHRDS
-420 LFQNFQIKDF
+420 LFQNVQIKDF

-436 FEYSINSSLIYSG
+436 FEYTVNSSLIYSG
-449 IKVGYEKQDYD
+449 IKVGYDKQDYD

-497 VEFLTS
+497 IEFLAA

-517 IFFVCAELSEDK
+517 IFFVGAELSGDK
-529 YKLIRI
+529 YELIRI
-535 PVSGVIS
+535 PISGVIS

-547 NAMYSQR
+547 NAMYSQHH
-554 YMIKA
+554 MIKA

-580 DIVIDGV
+580 DVVIDGV
-587 SEKADILISGRSF
+587 SEKADILISERSF

-609 GDIEILSDLSGYVVV
+609 GDTEIPSDLSGYVVV
-624 TNGGKAYKG
+624 TNGGKTYKG

-645 EAVKYTLIVKEAQ
+645 EAVKYTLIAKEAQ

>member
-1 MYYKCELIVGG
+1 M
-12 YSYDVTN
+12 
-19 NLVNWDDVEMS
+19 
-30 FKRNDY
+30 
-36 DGVVRSF
+36 
-43 SNKFKFA
+43 
-50 NGAYSLLLKQYTDNY
+50 
-65 LKSNASIVF
+65 
-74 YIRNNSWLWNEKFR
+74 
-88 CALDF
+88 
-93 STFSHNGTTCEIN
+93 
-106 AVDNS
+106 
-111 LASLIKAKKGTQY
+111 
-124 EYNVNELKEG
+124 
-134 MKLSYDRLQ
+134 
-143 MSNTASWL
+143 
-151 IAGDTEE
+151 
-158 NDGGTYITNTFVP
+158 
-171 NDDFY
+171 
-176 PLGTYYAFPLYIVG
+176 
-190 NPEIAVKNIIEIA
+190 
-203 DADQGDGKSG
+203 
-213 SGGGRNCPY
+213 
-222 IFKNISS
+222 
-229 QGIKINI
+229 
-236 KAKFYLFANSSGN
+236 
-249 GSASLRLRKF
+249 
-259 PSGTDIPGG
+259 
-268 SIRLQEGLNVIE
+268 
-280 WDLHDILIN
+280 
-289 GNGGYLSF
+289 
-297 LIYVTDTPYTIYQMM
+297 
-312 PYASDER
+312 
-319 LTIDFMARDITV
+319 
-331 DIDVIKP
+331 
-338 ISLINRLLTSINGG
+338 
-352 REGVTC
+352 
-358 EISSGVDSR
+358 
-367 LDNTLIVAAES
+367 
-378 IRGIKDAK
+378 
-386 ISTSY
+386 
-391 TKFVKWMEAE
+391 
-401 FGFVPVISENK
+401 
-412 VIFVHRDS
+412 
-420 LFQNFQIKDF
+420 FQNVQIKDF

-482 NVLDLISPYRADAYG
+482 NVLNLISPYRADAYG
-497 VEFLTS
+497 IEFLTS

>member
-1 MYYKCELIVGG
+1 MYYKCELVIGG
-12 YSYDVTN
+12 CSYDVTD

-43 SNKFKFA
+43 STKFQFA

-111 LASLIKAKKGTQY
+111 LASLIKAKKRTQY
-124 EYNVNELKEG
+124 EYPVGELKEEY
-134 MKLSYDRLQ
+134 KLFYDRMQ
-143 MSNTASWL
+143 MHNQANFTITGENEEESGAVMHTYVDIPQNTEDISSSL
-151 IAGDTEE
+151 
-158 NDGGTYITNTFVP
+158 
-171 NDDFY
+171 
-176 PLGTYYAFPLYIVG
+176 PLYIVTSDIL
-190 NPEIAVKNIIEIA
+190 NKNVVEIYDEEQNNNIPYSGTTPPPAFFLKCLRTFTTVNIKFDLVVRTFDGKGLSNVILRHYDGTNYKDILRVVIPINDNYVAMKTPDEGIDIKMASGDMLFFVLNAIGATRFDFAYPIA
-203 DADQGDGKSG
+203 DP
-213 SGGGRNCPY
+213 RY
-222 IFKNISS
+222 INISFVG
-229 QGIKINI
+229 Q
-236 KAKFYLFANSSGN
+236 
-249 GSASLRLRKF
+249 
-259 PSGTDIPGG
+259 
-268 SIRLQEGLNVIE
+268 
-280 WDLHDILIN
+280 
-289 GNGGYLSF
+289 
-297 LIYVTDTPYTIYQMM
+297 
-312 PYASDER
+312 DE
-319 LTIDFMARDITV
+319 AV
-331 DIDVIKP
+331 SIDVVKP
-338 ISLINRLLTSINGG
+338 ISLLSRLLKSINGG
-352 REGVTC
+352 KEGVTC
-358 EISSGVDSR
+358 EIVSGVDSR
-367 LDNTLIVAAES
+367 LDNTLLVAAES
-378 IRGIKDAK
+378 IRGIEDAK
-386 ISTSY
+386 IYTSY

-401 FGFVPVISENK
+401 FGFVPVVGENK
-412 VIFVHRDS
+412 VTFVHRDS
-420 LFQNFQIKDF
+420 LFQDVQIKDF
-430 ADNSRE
+430 TENSRE
-436 FEYSINSSLIYSG
+436 FEYSVNSSLIYSG
-449 IKVGYEKQDYD
+449 IKVGYDKQDYD

-472 EYSTGITLTD
+472 EYLTGITLTD

-497 VEFLTS
+497 IEFLAA

-517 IFFVCAELSEDK
+517 IFFVGAELSGDK

-535 PVSGVIS
+535 PISGVIS

-554 YMIKA
+554 YMIEA

-580 DIVIDGV
+580 NVVIDGV
-587 SEKADILISGRSF
+587 SEKADILISERSF

-609 GDIEILSDLSGYVVV
+609 GDTEIPSDLSGYVVV
-624 TNGGKAYKG
+624 TNGGKTYKG

>member
-1 MYYKCELIVGG
+1 MYYKCELVVGG
-12 YSYDVTN
+12 YSYDVTD

-43 SNKFKFA
+43 STKFQFA

-124 EYNVNELKEG
+124 EYPVGELKEEY
-134 MKLSYDRLQ
+134 KLFYDRMQ
-143 MSNTASWL
+143 MHNQANFTITGENEEESGAVMHTYVDIPQNTEDISSSL
-151 IAGDTEE
+151 
-158 NDGGTYITNTFVP
+158 
-171 NDDFY
+171 
-176 PLGTYYAFPLYIVG
+176 PLYIVTPDIF
-190 NPEIAVKNIIEIA
+190 NKNVVEIYDEEQNNNIPYSGTTPPPAFFLKCLRTFTTVNIKFDLVVRTFDGKGLSNVILRHYDGTNYKDILRVVIPINDNYVAMKTPDEGIDIKMASGDMLFFVLNAIGATRFDFAYPIA
-203 DADQGDGKSG
+203 DP
-213 SGGGRNCPY
+213 RY
-222 IFKNISS
+222 INISFVG
-229 QGIKINI
+229 Q
-236 KAKFYLFANSSGN
+236 
-249 GSASLRLRKF
+249 
-259 PSGTDIPGG
+259 
-268 SIRLQEGLNVIE
+268 
-280 WDLHDILIN
+280 
-289 GNGGYLSF
+289 
-297 LIYVTDTPYTIYQMM
+297 
-312 PYASDER
+312 DE
-319 LTIDFMARDITV
+319 AV
-331 DIDVIKP
+331 SIDVVKP
-338 ISLINRLLTSINGG
+338 ISLLSRLLKSINGG
-352 REGVTC
+352 KEGVTC
-358 EISSGVDSR
+358 EIVSGVDSR

-378 IRGIKDAK
+378 IRGIEDAK
-386 ISTSY
+386 IYTSY

-401 FGFVPVISENK
+401 FGFVPVVGENK
-412 VIFVHRDS
+412 VTFVHRDS
-420 LFQNFQIKDF
+420 LFQDVQIKDF
-430 ADNSRE
+430 TENSRE
-436 FEYSINSSLIYSG
+436 FEYSVNSSLIYSG
-449 IKVGYEKQDYD
+449 IKVGYDKQDYD

-472 EYSTGITLTD
+472 EYLTGITLTD

-497 VEFLTS
+497 IELLAA

-517 IFFVCAELSEDK
+517 IFFVGAELSGDK

-535 PVSGVIS
+535 PISGVIS

-554 YMIKA
+554 YMIEA

-580 DIVIDGV
+580 DVVIDGV
-587 SEKADILISGRSF
+587 SEKADILISERSF

-609 GDIEILSDLSGYVVV
+609 GDTEIPSDLSGYVVV
-624 TNGGKAYKG
+624 TNVGKTYKG

>member
-93 STFSHNGTTCEIN
+93 STFSHSGTTCEIN

-124 EYNVNELKEG
+124 EYPVGELKEEY
-134 MKLSYDRLQ
+134 KLFYDRMQ
-143 MSNTASWL
+143 MHNQANFTITGENEEESGAVMHTYVDIPQNTEDISSSL
-151 IAGDTEE
+151 
-158 NDGGTYITNTFVP
+158 
-171 NDDFY
+171 
-176 PLGTYYAFPLYIVG
+176 PLYIVTPDIF
-190 NPEIAVKNIIEIA
+190 NKNVVEIYDEEQNNNIPYSGTTPPPAFFLKCLRTFTTVNIKFDLVVRTFGGKGLSNVILRHYDGTNYKDILRVVIPMNDNYVAMKTPDEGIDIKMASGDMLFFVLNAIGATRFDFAYPIA
-203 DADQGDGKSG
+203 DP
-213 SGGGRNCPY
+213 RY
-222 IFKNISS
+222 INISFMG
-229 QGIKINI
+229 Q
-236 KAKFYLFANSSGN
+236 
-249 GSASLRLRKF
+249 
-259 PSGTDIPGG
+259 
-268 SIRLQEGLNVIE
+268 
-280 WDLHDILIN
+280 
-289 GNGGYLSF
+289 
-297 LIYVTDTPYTIYQMM
+297 
-312 PYASDER
+312 DE
-319 LTIDFMARDITV
+319 AV
-331 DIDVIKP
+331 SIDVIKP

-386 ISTSY
+386 IYTSY

-420 LFQNFQIKDF
+420 LFQNVQIKDF

-482 NVLDLISPYRADAYG
+482 NVLNLISPYRADAYG
-497 VEFLTS
+497 IEFLTS